1 MLKKVQFYNLLIT
14 FKNETLKGGEREF
27 EIKHVE
33 KDTNLQIRYLLD
45 YSIKLNYMDV
55 LIKTTKDVIFS

>member
-33 KDTNLQIRYLLD
+33 KDTIL
-45 YSIKLNYMDV
+45 
-55 LIKTTKDVIFS
+55 